1 MKPANIVGIVLVI
14 VGVIS
19 LLVGSITYTREET
32 VLDLG
37 PIEAQTETRETIP
50 LPPLLGGVALAGG
63 VLLLVLGARRR

>member
-1 MKPANIVGIVLVI
+1 MKAASVVGIFLVI

-19 LLVGSITYTREET
+19 LLAGRITYTRKET

-50 LPPLLGGVALAGG
+50 LPPLVGGVALAGG
-63 VLLLVLGARRR
+63 VLLLVIGARKQ